1 MRDDAR
7 GLDMQKIIHTV
18 LALAVLITAATLA
31 GCTGVPGPEETE
43 VFDRTVAV
51 EPGSGVVVV
60 NRNGGVNVSVW
71 EEDFVAVTAVKR
83 TVYGRAEL
91 AKVGIEVAEG
101 DPLRIETV
109 YTGLNVR
116 ASVDYTIR
124 VPPDVVLQRVESSNG
139 GIELSGVRVAGTELA
154 TSNGP
159 VHVDGARGGDL
170 RAASSNGGIDLRG
183 VEGYVTATTS
193 NGAVTVEDCGGVLAL
208 RTSNGPISATIS
220 AVREDVMISSSN
232 GGIAL
237 WLAEDLDARVVAA
250 TSNGRVTVR
259 GLPLRVSES
268 TGTSVTGLLGDGGPT
283 ITVTTSNGGI
293 DLSGP

>member
-139 GIELSGVRVAGTELA
+139 GI
-154 TSNGP
+154 
-159 VHVDGARGGDL
+159 
-170 RAASSNGGIDLRG
+170 DLRG

-237 WLAEDLDARVVAA
+237 RLAEDLDARVVAA